1 MRLAWECPCATAKF
15 FDGCPTYAATLW
27 RKCRQ
32 VDERHLKGSRIPASA
47 ATSVANRKGAEL
59 THCRSALHVPFPV
72 CPDPEHDHE
81 PEA

>member
-1 MRLAWECPCATAKF
+1 MRH
-15 FDGCPTYAATLW
+15 
-27 RKCRQ
+27 RQ
-32 VDERHLKGSRIPASA
+32 ILRWMSEHTGQRYGGSVGKSMNAISKGHESRPRRPLRLRID
-47 ATSVANRKGAEL
+47 SVANRKGAEL